1 MRIVKVLGFLCWLR
15 FTLMILPAAHAADL
29 SAASPAAALTS
40 TPMQTQTVSI
50 CVDAEPPPWAY
61 WKRDA
66 EGKKTRALVGTSVEL
81 VQAAFA
87 MLGKTVEF
95 EGDMPWKRCLMTVE
109 SGRIDFSMGGYY
121 DADRARRFDYSIH
134 YNTLTPQVFFR
145 ATDALQIDN
154 VADLKKYHGCGVT
167 GASYA
172 HYGLR
177 ADDLDLG
184 NGYDSLIRK
193 LNAKRCDYFV
203 EELEVVSAY
212 KMTGIDYLSD
222 PAIRHAPVPG
232 AKAPS
237 KYLMTARN
245 GRASKLLPQF
255 NEALAA
261 LIKSG
266 EAAAIWKKHAGNLPY
281 LP

>member
-1 MRIVKVLGFLCWLR
+1 MRVAIVLGFLCL
-15 FTLMILPAAHAADL
+15 L
-29 SAASPAAALTS
+29 SLTS
-40 TPMQTQTVSI
+40 VSHATAVPPVSSETVSV

-66 EGKKTRALVGTSVEL
+66 NGNKTRALIGSSVET

-87 MLGKTVEF
+87 RIGKAVQF
-95 EGDMPWKRCLMTVE
+95 DGDMPWKRCLLMVE
-109 SGRIDFSMGGYY
+109 GGKVDFAMDGYF
-121 DADRARRFDYSIH
+121 DAERARRFDYSIH

-145 ATDALQIDN
+145 A
-154 VADLKKYHGCGVT
+154 ADPLAINHVSDLRQHRGCGVT

-172 HYGLR
+172 HYGLLP
-177 ADDLDLG
+177 DELDLG
-184 NGYDSLIRK
+184 SGYDSLVRK
-193 LNAKRCDYFV
+193 LNARRCDYFV
-203 EELEVVSAY
+203 EELEIVSAY
-212 KMTGIDYLSD
+212 KMIGIDYLSD
-222 PAIRHAPVPG
+222 PSIRHAPVPG

-237 KYLMTARN
+237 KYLLTTKS
-245 GRASKLLPQF
+245 GRGSKLLPQL

-266 EAAAIWKKHAGNLPY
+266 EAAAIWKRHSGSLPY